1 MAAATAELTSM
12 PGVVAP
18 VVAARIELIL
28 IAGVVVAELTIEDV
42 LMVNYLL
49 SGKTPSRVFKAFI
62 TSSPGGANITHGEM
76 RERWNLAGSTSRL
89 SSTFELGYCTSFN
102 TAC

>member
-1 MAAATAELTSM
+1 MAAATAAVTSM

-28 IAGVVVAELTIEDV
+28 MDGVEELKMEDV
-42 LMVNYLL
+42 LIVSYLL
-49 SGKTPSRVFKAFI
+49 SVKTPSRAFKAF
-62 TSSPGGANITHGEM
+62 TTFCLGGAKITYGEM

-89 SSTFELGYCTSFN
+89 SSMFELDY
-102 TAC
+102 